1 MQIANKH
8 DRNINSTQNSHQVTI
23 RFSMRR
29 MPKGQLPSVYLH
41 QQVGSGHSQTILI
54 RLLAELSSST
64 LEEEKIKPKAW
75 HHLFQAF
82 NKTGIND
89 ITLFQMP
96 LLNDWEGK
104 AISKESKSG
113 IHAFY
118 TAYMRTRAYS
128 WIYHHILSLPMGD
141 GPRLPLTIIQDW
153 NQHMPY
159 PSKIKWLEQTYASP
173 ITKSSDNPGRQSS
186 VCRGLSVLQPFACT
200 QSELT
205 WCVRRA

>member
-1 MQIANKH
+1 MIET
-8 DRNINSTQNSHQVTI
+8 STQHKTHI
-23 RFSMRR
+23 RWPSAFQWEGCPRGNFPLYTSINKLEAVI
-29 MPKGQLPSVYLH
+29 PKP
-41 QQVGSGHSQTILI
+41 ILI